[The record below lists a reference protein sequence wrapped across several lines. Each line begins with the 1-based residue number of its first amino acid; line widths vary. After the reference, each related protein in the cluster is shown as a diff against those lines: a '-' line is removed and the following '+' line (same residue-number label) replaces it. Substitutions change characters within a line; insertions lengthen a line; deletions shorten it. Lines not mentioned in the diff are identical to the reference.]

1 MKEIHIDQEKYERIL
16 QAALV
21 QFAAGGYQK
30 ASTDKIAVEAEVS
43 KGLIFHYFGKKQV
56 LYEKTISHVID
67 FLNEQSQDLFLKN
80 YTDLVEV
87 VVVSTQHKLKLEQ
100 KYPEYIHLLISAYA
114 EKETLPKE
122 IQMKLSLY
130 LEQNMESANKL
141 FQNIVKQ
148 LPIKADITEQDV
160 VQLVSGVF
168 HQIYTES
175 LYYLNTHP
183 EITEI
188 KQLQFLAERAEI
200 YMNILQNGFL
210 MKKTSES

>member
-1 MKEIHIDQEKYERIL
+1 MKEIHIDQEKYKRIL

-21 QFAAGGYQK
+21 QFAANGYQK

-67 FLNEQSQDLFLKN
+67 FLSEQSQDLFLKK

-87 VVVSTQHKLKLEQ
+87 VVISTQHKLKLEQ

-122 IQMKLSLY
+122 IQMKLSFY
-130 LEQNMESANKL
+130 LEQNMETANQL
-141 FQNIVKQ
+141 IQNIIQQ
-148 LPIKADITEQDV
+148 LSIKKGVTEQDV
-160 VQLVSGVF
+160 GQLVLGVF
-168 HQIYTES
+168 HQIYMES
-175 LYYLNTHP
+175 LQYLKLHP
-183 EITEI
+183 EVTEI
-188 KQLQFLAERAEI
+188 KQMQFLAERAEV
-200 YMNILQNGFL
+200 YMTILQNGFL
-210 MKKTSES
+210 MKSD